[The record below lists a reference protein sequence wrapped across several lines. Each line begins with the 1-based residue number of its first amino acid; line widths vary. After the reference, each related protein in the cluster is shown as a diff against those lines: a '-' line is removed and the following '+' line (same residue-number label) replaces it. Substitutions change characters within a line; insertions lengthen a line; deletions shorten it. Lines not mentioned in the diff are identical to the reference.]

1 MSEDTQRKTWEEFEE
16 ITFKV
21 LLELFNLEEN
31 KWNQLTKST
40 KDGGYDGVFWIPLQT
55 NDSTYFLHAIFEAKL
70 RTDTK
75 SALPLQD
82 FAKALII
89 AINRD
94 ADRIIIA
101 SNLILSSNTCN
112 ILENF
117 SNQTGLQIQF
127 LSISEIMR
135 WLDNH
140 SSEQKEYSKDILELL
155 DKSFNDNRFKTT
167 SLKQIE
173 LCSNTKP
180 IELFSEKHKQKRKF
194 LVNLI
199 NTNNFHGII
208 IIKGN
213 VGSGKTTFIR
223 GIHEKLSNIKI
234 KIEEVDLTD
243 IPTPRVLFTRIME
256 NIWKIPIEFINSIP
270 NEDFEHAISW
280 IGTEYISDDIK
291 NVVNIAF
298 KKSQKEYN
306 ESADIFNYFLV
317 TYLKLIYSQLGKKRK
332 FVISFLN
339 LNKASKEVLDFL
351 LQFAKVMSPYITIIL
366 ELRTSYYVDGY
377 IETEEWEKYL
387 DEFSKLN
394 NVKGIYTPEKLEA
407 YEYCN
412 YMSYIYEKKF
422 PEKCANVVLEKAGHS
437 LLLINAYIGYL
448 KCENFETTPEILK
461 KQKIESIPI
470 GDPENILSM
479 LCNSLCKK
487 DSYYIKLFYLS
498 VIFQGEI
505 LVKIIEETIAYDTQK
520 IDYILKKTD
529 IFQLINSKLK
539 VKHLCY
545 LDLLKEG
552 NYIGETLR
560 QELAKTILNKKI
572 LTRYVQNEENQKII
586 QIELYEILSEDE
598 KLITSCLSFSREM
611 FAKEQYFLSRKY
623 IEKAEKKVSFLT
635 KLTLSQKIEKIHIF
649 ILLLQ
654 NELLEHQ
661 LDENRIHD
669 LIDKIEIIFD
679 ECKRSE
685 CLHYCDYDETYLN
698 YLLVKNTVFH
708 IEGNYKETLTIMNI
722 ALLFLQE
729 NAFFIS
735 ENTKAQCWLA
745 YAIAVKENYSIP
757 KCLEVFRTARR
768 ECPHHYGLLYSNLTH
783 ISEKYS
789 TYNPRIALKCLY
801 AIQSFETNLSMASI
815 FHNRINIA
823 VMQMYLG
830 YYSSALMS
838 GREILQEVN
847 QYGLRGEESRCC
859 NLLGCLY
866 LIEGDY
872 KQAKTF
878 LNHGIDLLNRKK
890 QITTLWPL
898 LSNLSSLLMQQE
910 LWYEVYDILIE
921 CKNIYIKN
929 YSQRIN
935 HFQFTEKKYPKL
947 FAAVL
952 LLYENLLLLKDSTN
966 IKNIDKDISAIESN
980 FTSVEFINHF
990 QKIRNGNK
998 MTDIFSNTPFLHN
1011 GCIIIKT

>member
-1 MSEDTQRKTWEEFEE
+1 MSEDIQKKTWEEFEE

-31 KWNQLTKST
+31 KWNQLTRST
-40 KDGGYDGVFWIPLQT
+40 KDGGYDGVFWIPLQI

-70 RTDTK
+70 RTNTT

-101 SNLILSSNTCN
+101 SNLSLSPNTCN

-127 LSISEIMR
+127 LSISEIME

-140 SSEQKEYSKDILELL
+140 SSEKKEYSKDILELL
-155 DKSFNDNRFKTT
+155 DKSFNDNGFKTIP
-167 SLKQIE
+167 LKQIE
-173 LCSNTKP
+173 LCSNSNR
-180 IELFSEKHKQKRKF
+180 IELFSEKHKKKRKF

-223 GIHEKLSNIKI
+223 SLHEKLSNVKVKI
-234 KIEEVDLTD
+234 KEVDLAD
-243 IPTPRVLFTRIME
+243 IPTPRVLFTEIMKD
-256 NIWKIPIEFINSIP
+256 IWKIPTEFINSIS

-280 IGTEYISDDIK
+280 IGTEYISDDVK

-298 KKSQKEYN
+298 KKNQKEYN

-317 TYLKLIYSQLGKKRK
+317 TYLKLIYRQLGKKRK

-339 LNKASKEVLDFL
+339 LNKASKEVLNFL
-351 LQFAKVMSPYITIIL
+351 LQFVKVMSPYIMIIL
-366 ELRTSYYVDGY
+366 ELRTSCYIDGY
-377 IETEEWEKYL
+377 MEIKEWEKYI
-387 DEFSKLN
+387 DEFTKLN
-394 NVKGIYTPEKLEA
+394 YIKGIYTPEELDS
-407 YEYCN
+407 YEYHN
-412 YMSYIYEKKF
+412 YMSYIYEKNF
-422 PEKCANVVLEKAGHS
+422 PDECTNVVLEAVGHS

-448 KCENFETTPEILK
+448 KCENFEAAPEILK
-461 KQKIESIPI
+461 KQKAENIPI
-470 GDPENILSM
+470 GNPENILSM
-479 LCNSLCKK
+479 LCDSLCKK

-498 VIFQGEI
+498 AIFQGEI
-505 LVKIIEETIAYDTQK
+505 FIKIIEETIEYDTQK
-520 IDYILKKTD
+520 IDYIIKNTD

-545 LDLLKEG
+545 LDLLEKG
-552 NYIGETLR
+552 NYIGETLK
-560 QELAKTILNKKI
+560 QELAKTILNKNI
-572 LTRYVQNEENQKII
+572 LSKYVQNEENQKII
-586 QIELYEILSEDE
+586 QIELYEMLSDD
-598 KLITSCLSFSREM
+598 KNVITCCLSFAQEM
-611 FAKEQYFLSRKY
+611 FNKEQYFLSRKY
-623 IEKAEKKVSFLT
+623 IKKAKKKVSLLT
-635 KLTLSQKIEKIHIF
+635 KLTLRQKIEKIHIYT
-649 ILLLQ
+649 LLLQ
-654 NELLEHQ
+654 NELLAHQ
-661 LDENRIHD
+661 LDKNKIHD
-669 LIDKIEIIFD
+669 LIKKIENVFN
-679 ECKRSE
+679 ELERSE
-685 CLHYCDYDETYLN
+685 CSDYEETYLS

-708 IEGNYKETLTIMNI
+708 VEGKYKETLTIMKT

-729 NAFFIS
+729 NTSFIS

-757 KCLEVFRTARR
+757 KCLEVFRTARK

-801 AIQSFETNLSMASI
+801 AIQSFEANLSMASI

-830 YYSSALMS
+830 YYSGALMS

-847 QYGLRGEESRCC
+847 QYGLKGEESRCC

-866 LIEGDY
+866 LIDGDY
-872 KQAKTF
+872 GQAEVF
-878 LNHGIDLLNRKK
+878 LNYGINLLDRKK

-898 LSNLSSLLMQQE
+898 LSNLSSLLMKQK
-910 LWYEVYDILIE
+910 LWYDVYDILIE
-921 CKNIYIKN
+921 CKKIYIEN

-952 LLYENLLLLKDSTN
+952 LLYENLLFLKCNTN
-966 IKNIDKDISAIESN
+966 VKHIDEDINDLETN
-980 FTSVEFINHF
+980 FTSVEFISHF
-990 QKIRNGNK
+990 REIREGNK
-998 MTDIFSNTPFLHN
+998 LTDIFSNTPFLHN